1 MARQVKGSGLDV
13 GNNSLQNVFNNIVN
27 DTKDVPP
34 VAEVKTESGIE
45 SKVVSIDLLDED
57 ENFLTDMK
65 ISEHLEIVSRSTMI
79 TAVFTFMSAKTVI
92 T

>member
-34 VAEVKTESGIE
+34 VAEVKTE
-45 SKVVSIDLLDED
+45 KPDT
-57 ENFLTDMK
+57 FF
-65 ISEHLEIVSRSTMI
+65 IVNPYPLRVPP
-79 TAVFTFMSAKTVI
+79 A
-92 T
+92 